1 MRKLIFIL
9 SSLMFTYMVNG
20 QQQGM
25 LSQFMYGKSTINPA
39 YVGLEGAA
47 ELGAFSR
54 SQWLGFEGAP
64 AYQIFTVDGPV
75 YDQNSGLGLL
85 LQRQTIGIS
94 RFTSAQA
101 QYAYQL
107 KFDKDRLL
115 SLGLQA
121 GVENFSFNYND
132 PDLYVYDGVTEDAA
146 LVNASAV
153 GNSFI
158 VGTGIFLRLRN
169 DYFGLSIPTIFA
181 APFGNVDEEIKT
193 GKRFQISLMAGHEFT
208 IDESKKWI
216 IQAYGRHV
224 SGLPLNLDLNS
235 NFIINNDY
243 ELGLSYR
250 LASGFTSNLYKSIS
264 FTAGFRLFRQGFFS
278 ISYDYDLSKLQA
290 VQWGSLELG
299 ARYQFNKK
307 QIINPGINPRFF

>member
-1 MRKLIFIL
+1 MRKMLAIL
-9 SSLMFTYMVNG
+9 SSMLIISFANA

-25 LSQFMYGKSTINPA
+25 LSQFMYGKSTVNPA
-39 YVGLEGAA
+39 YVGLEGAP
-47 ELGAFSR
+47 EIGAFYR
-54 SQWLGFEGAP
+54 SQWLGFDGAP
-64 AYQIFTVDGPV
+64 GYQLFTVDGPV
-75 YDQNSGLGLL
+75 YGQNNGLGLL

-132 PDLYVYDGVTEDAA
+132 PDLFVYDGVTEDAA

-158 VGTGIFLRLRN
+158 VGTGIYLRLKN
-169 DYFGLSIPTIFA
+169 DYFGVSAPTIFST
-181 APFGNVDEEIKT
+181 PFGNEGEPFKT
-193 GKRFQISLMAGHEFT
+193 GKKFQLSFMAGHEFT
-208 IDESKKWI
+208 IDKNKKWI

-224 SGLPLNLDLNS
+224 SGLPINLDINN

-243 ELGLSYR
+243 EFGLSYR
-250 LASGFTSNLYKSIS
+250 LASGFTSNLYKSLS
-264 FTAGFRLFRQGFFS
+264 FTAGFRLFEQGFFC